1 MVRTSRYQ
9 LIEQQV
15 LTNQGVG
22 QRLYFNDQPQ
32 LRTQADQLVIVKGIE
47 TFIDTAISNGPG
59 GNPVATLNDLQS
71 TFLVLNIAGTEA
83 MQYIPLAALNRVQN
97 AADSFVR
104 DLFELR
110 DVARIDWTK
119 SYLQFGAAV
128 AAGRSF
134 LIGVYYEY
142 VPQA

>member
-47 TFIDTAISNGPG
+47 TFINTAISNAPTGRA
-59 GNPVATLNDLQS
+59 VATFLDLQS
-71 TFLVLNIAGTEA
+71 TFLVLNIAGTET
-83 MQYIPLAALNRVQN
+83 MQYIPLAALNRVNN
-97 AADSFVR
+97 AANSFVYE
-104 DLFELR
+104 LFELK
-110 DVARIDWTK
+110 DQAQIDWTK

-134 LIGVYYEY
+134 LLGVYYEY
-142 VPQA
+142 VPQ